1 MINLKESQ
9 YNIFIPY
16 KNKTLIF
23 NTLNSCFIEIDN
35 NIKQVI
41 KNIHDSNENFLNE
54 YKQVISVLKSCGI
67 IIDDNIDEIDI
78 LRKEKQTNRDF
89 DRNFEFTIAPTLQ
102 CNFKCSY
109 CYEKRMSA
117 CMTSNIIDLICQK
130 IKQVAEKKKN
140 IVVNWFGGE
149 PLLVK
154 NIIVNISTRIIEICK
169 LFNVEY
175 TARMV
180 TNGYLL
186 DDKTINML
194 KSLNIN
200 AIQITIDGPPNIH
213 NFRRPLKNKK
223 KETFQTILNNVKQ
236 AQKAGMEI
244 KIRINID
251 KTNSFGVEKLLEIFA
266 KNDLHDC
273 SFNLG
278 HIKSYT
284 NTCKSCENTVLS
296 IQEYAIYMVNLEK
309 LLLKH
314 KLRTSKF
321 LSFANTN
328 KFTNYCCADKPNS
341 LVIDPFG
348 NLFKCW
354 TDIGNSKASF
364 GNIHTSN
371 DTSTN
376 ISSNSKKYIQW
387 DPLNY
392 KKCLKCEVLP
402 ICKGGCPYMGLQL
415 GETECA
421 PWKYNLID
429 MLKLRYDN
437 YEKHN

>member
-9 YNIFIPY
+9 YNIYIPY

-23 NTLNSCFIEIDN
+23 NTLNGCFIEIDN
-35 NIKQVI
+35 NTKQVI

-54 YKQVISVLKSCGI
+54 HKQMISVLKSCGI
-67 IIDDNIDEIDI
+67 IIDDNIDEINI
-78 LRKEKQTNRDF
+78 LKKEKQTNQDF

-102 CNFKCSY
+102 CNFDCSY
-109 CYEKRMSA
+109 CYEKIMSG
-117 CMTSNIIDLICQK
+117 CINKKVIDLICQK
-130 IKQVAEKKKN
+130 VKQEAEKKKN
-140 IVVNWFGGE
+140 IIINWFGGE
-149 PLLVK
+149 PLLAK
-154 NIIVNISTRIIEICK
+154 DTIFKISTKIIEICNF
-169 LFNVEY
+169 FNVEY
-175 TARMV
+175 KAGII

-186 DDKTINML
+186 DDKTIDML
-194 KSLNIN
+194 KNLNIN
-200 AIQITIDGPPNIH
+200 TVQITIDGPPNIH
-213 NFRRPLKNKK
+213 NFRRPLKNEKK
-223 KETFQTILNNVKQ
+223 ATFQTILNNVKQ

-251 KTNSFGVEKLLEIFA
+251 KTNFFEVEELLEILS
-266 KNDLHDC
+266 KNDLHGC
-273 SFNLG
+273 LIKLG

-284 NTCKSCENTVLS
+284 NACKLSKDTVLS
-296 IQEYAIYMVNLEK
+296 VQEYATYMVNLEK
-309 LLLKH
+309 LLLKYRF
-314 KLRTSKF
+314 KTSESLLF
-321 LSFANTN
+321 TN
-328 KFTNYCCADKPNS
+328 KFTNYCSANKPNS
-341 LVIDPFG
+341 LVIDSWG

-364 GNIHTSN
+364 GNICASDNTN
-371 DTSTN
+371 TN

-392 KKCLKCEVLP
+392 KKCLQCEVLP

-415 GETECA
+415 GEPECA

-437 YEKHN
+437 YGKYN